1 LWLSSSGQQW
11 KALSPPPVSG
21 DAVNRSF
28 GSLPDGKNI
37 FFNSTD
43 PQPDEIFADHTS

>member
-1 LWLSSSGQQW
+1 VAVKQW
-11 KALSPPPVSG
+11 T
-21 DAVNRSF
+21 AVESTVAAAGLRLRRDRSF
-28 GSLPDGKNI
+28 ASLPDGKNI